1 MMRKYKVITLCG
13 STRFKE
19 TFMEAQKRL
28 ALAGNIVISVG
39 IFGHSENDDK
49 EITKF
54 EDAIRNTGCGK
65 AYFGIAKSDWE
76 GIEIIEP
83 SPYKKD
89 KIRFY
94 AEYYDG
100 MQAPFTV
107 CEWNDDFGKLE
118 TLLKNT
124 SDILYSK
131 YQDTIEKEK
140 LS

>member
-1 MMRKYKVITLCG
+1 MCNKKSLNEVINMNEQ
-13 STRFKE
+13 SKFKE
-19 TFMEAQKRL
+19 LVLLLAQSSECK
-28 ALAGNIVISVG
+28 NI
-39 IFGHSENDDK
+39 ELNK

-76 GIEIIEP
+76 GIEIIEQ

-107 CEWNDDFGKLE
+107 CEWNNDFGKLE

-124 SDILYSK
+124 SDTLYSK
-131 YQDTIEKEK
+131 YQDTIEKEE

>member
-1 MMRKYKVITLCG
+1 MNEQSK
-13 STRFKE
+13 FKE
-19 TFMEAQKRL
+19 LVLLLAQSSECK
-28 ALAGNIVISVG
+28 NI
-39 IFGHSENDDK
+39 ELNK

-54 EDAIRNTGCGK
+54 EDAIRNTGCAK

-76 GIEIIEP
+76 GIEIIEQ

-107 CEWNDDFGKLE
+107 CEWNNDFGKLE

-131 YQDTIEKEK
+131 YQDTIEKEE

>member
-1 MMRKYKVITLCG
+1 MNEQSK
-13 STRFKE
+13 FKE
-19 TFMEAQKRL
+19 LVLLLAQSSECK
-28 ALAGNIVISVG
+28 NI
-39 IFGHSENDDK
+39 ELNK

-76 GIEIIEP
+76 GIEIIEQ

-107 CEWNDDFGKLE
+107 CEWNDDFSRLE
-118 TLLKNT
+118 TLLKNA

-131 YQDTIEKEK
+131 YQDTIEKEE